1 MATQA
6 KQKQGQELADAAGGV
21 GWTFTWIDNLAYQI
35 ERQLEELSPRESVVR
50 VKWMRG
56 VATALLKELRAA
68 SAAPDLVAALRGML
82 EVFDI
87 WDDEEEDEVGGSEG
101 SRAAAKA
108 RNRCVRAYAAGKAAL
123 AKAGE

>member
-1 MATQA
+1 MGTQA

-21 GWTFTWIDNLAYQI
+21 GWTFTWIDSLAYQI
-35 ERQLEELSPRESVVR
+35 EHQLEELSPRESVVR

-68 SAAPDLVAALRGML
+68 SAAPDLLAALGKCHAHLFTCADRDGAL
-82 EVFDI
+82 CQEV
-87 WDDEEEDEVGGSEG
+87 E
-101 SRAAAKA
+101 
-108 RNRCVRAYAAGKAAL
+108 AAL

>member
-1 MATQA
+1 MRARLCGR
-6 KQKQGQELADAAGGV
+6 QGRARQGRGLTAEDAEV
-21 GWTFTWIDNLAYQI
+21 
-35 ERQLEELSPRESVVR
+35 VVR
-50 VKWMRG
+50 G
-56 VATALLKELRAA
+56 LNAHDDLL
-68 SAAPDLVAALRGML
+68 AALRGML

>member
-1 MATQA
+1 MATRA

-21 GWTFTWIDNLAYQI
+21 GWTFTWIDSLAYQI
-35 ERQLEELSPRESVVR
+35 EHQLEELSPRESVVR

-82 EVFDI
+82 EEFDV
-87 WDDEEEDEVGGSEG
+87 WDDEEEEETRGPSG

-108 RNRCVRAYAAGKAAL
+108 RNKCVRAYAAGKAAL
-123 AKAGE
+123 AKVGD

>member
-1 MATQA
+1 MATRA

-35 ERQLEELSPRESVVR
+35 EHQLEELSPRESVVR

-68 SAAPDLVAALRGML
+68 SAAQAALEAYMREL
-82 EVFDI
+82 
-87 WDDEEEDEVGGSEG
+87 
-101 SRAAAKA
+101 RAAIAKA
-108 RNRCVRAYAAGKAAL
+108 EK
-123 AKAGE
+123 